1 MAQYRM
7 ELAYWTWKL
16 GLRLL
21 NHEILRTRTAYMA
34 YALNKWSCLEEK
46 MRLIPLFAPDGH
58 LQACRKPLSR
68 DGVIEGRDLGNWC
81 YSTLLKMLSHHFDP
95 RRHPYNQIV
104 NTWNDELNGDI
115 VEAILGLVPFLH
127 EPASSMINLRF
138 PYLRREI
145 FAHIR
150 HFSRGSSPCSPAP
163 KQPCCA
169 ISGGRRGSSS
179 CPRSPVPKPIVTV
192 PLHSTTNARRLRAPL
207 HSLCVVHSTTNA
219 RRLRGS
225 ASFQAAST
233 ASTGCAILASTVAAD
248 DARGRAIDRLVATY
262 QQSACGNGTS
272 VQVAALSFMSFFD
285 PPSMRF
291 VRRRVDSSRFD
302 NSTGLCSKL
311 IPSYSSLL
319 GRQMAL
325 FKDFLT
331 SPPAS
336 PLIRSTLMSLHVI
349 HCSHVVSA
357 LY

>member
-1 MAQYRM
+1 MTVFVRPGRCGPATRPG
-7 ELAYWTWKL
+7 ETE
-16 GLRLL
+16 GTRRLRSCSHLVRLVVFVVVGQILL
-21 NHEILRTRTAYMA
+21 LPKVLPEVLSPSPQHHQCEQ
-34 YALNKWSCLEEK
+34 
-46 MRLIPLFAPDGH
+46 AP
-58 LQACRKPLSR
+58 CP
-68 DGVIEGRDLGNWC
+68 
-81 YSTLLKMLSHHFDP
+81 
-95 RRHPYNQIV
+95 
-104 NTWNDELNGDI
+104 
-115 VEAILGLVPFLH
+115 
-127 EPASSMINLRF
+127 
-138 PYLRREI
+138 
-145 FAHIR
+145 
-150 HFSRGSSPCSPAP
+150 SP
-163 KQPCCA
+163 QPVC
-169 ISGGRRGSSS
+169 G
-179 CPRSPVPKPIVTV
+179 PQ
-192 PLHSTTNARRLRAPL
+192 TTNARRLL
-207 HSLCVVHSTTNA
+207 
-219 RRLRGS
+219 GS

-272 VQVAALSFMSFFD
+272 VQVAALSVMSFFD

-349 HCSHVVSA
+349 HCSHVVSE